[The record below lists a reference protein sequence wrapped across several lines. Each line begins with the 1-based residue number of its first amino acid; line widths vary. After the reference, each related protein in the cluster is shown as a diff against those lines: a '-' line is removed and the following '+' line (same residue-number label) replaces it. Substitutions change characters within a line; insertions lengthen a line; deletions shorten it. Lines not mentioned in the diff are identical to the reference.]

1 MYNSEILGNEVDRV
15 TGLSKVEQFTDRCKS
30 FLKPLSG
37 STIRIAVLYVD
48 IVGSTRMTVYL
59 STQELEF
66 VIKSFWEQMSF
77 TIEKH
82 EGLVFKY
89 VGDAVIAI
97 FVSDNDAAC
106 RHAIECGQDLV
117 KTLKNP
123 INSELIKKG
132 IPRVSIKLGIDYGDA
147 LVVSFGNNVDLL
159 GFGLSIASKI
169 TALASANTVLIGEC
183 LFEQISRTQGFA
195 KEFHPLDYHVIKW
208 DGVGNIEGNMIYRV
222 YSLVQPKSA
231 EDVVC

>member
-1 MYNSEILGNEVDRV
+1 VYSSEFVENELDKITEVN
-15 TGLSKVEQFTDRCKS
+15 KVGQFTDRCES

-48 IVGSTRMTVYL
+48 IVGSTKMTVYL

-82 EGLVFKY
+82 EELIFKY

-97 FVSDNDAAC
+97 FVSNNDVAC

-117 KTLKNP
+117 KTLK
-123 INSELIKKG
+123 ILSTQ
-132 IPRVSIKLGIDYGDA
+132 S
-147 LVVSFGNNVDLL
+147 LL
-159 GFGLSIASKI
+159 
-169 TALASANTVLIGEC
+169 
-183 LFEQISRTQGFA
+183 R
-195 KEFHPLDYHVIKW
+195 KEFQGYQSSLESIMAMLWWFPL
-208 DGVGNIEGNMIYRV
+208 ETM
-222 YSLVQPKSA
+222 ST
-231 EDVVC
+231 

>member
-1 MYNSEILGNEVDRV
+1 MFSSEFVENEMDKITEV
-15 TGLSKVEQFTDRCKS
+15 SKVGQFTDRCKS
-30 FLKPLSG
+30 FLKPLSD

-48 IVGSTRMTVYL
+48 IVGSTKMTMYL

-66 VIKSFWEQMSF
+66 VIKSFWEEMSS
-77 TIEKH
+77 TIDKH

-97 FVSDNDAAC
+97 FVSDNDVAC

-132 IPRVSIKLGIDYGDA
+132 IPRISIKLGIDYGDA
-147 LVVSFGNNVDLL
+147 LVVSFGNNVDLI
-159 GFGLSIASKI
+159 GFSLSIVSKI
-169 TALASANTVLIGEC
+169 TALASANTVLIGQC
-183 LFEQISRTQGFA
+183 LFEQISRTQGFT
-195 KEFHPLDYHVIKW
+195 KELHPSEYHVMKW
-208 DGVGNIEGNMIYRV
+208 NGIGNIQGNMIYRI
-222 YSLVQPKSA
+222 YSIVQP
-231 EDVVC
+231 